1 MTGCYTSCFDRLQRD
16 YDTAEEE
23 CQKYKMMYESAKQEV
38 SVSVCVVQFSVVPV
52 MCCQPF

>member
-1 MTGCYTSCFDRLQRD
+1 MTGCFLSCFDRLQRD

-38 SVSVCVVQFSVVPV
+38 SALNVC
-52 MCCQPF
+52 